1 GRRAVRAGRA
11 PPRRA
16 LGGGGDRAPAP
27 AAAGQSGGGRGGPAG
42 AVARRG
48 SGVGLPQHRPDP
60 GPASAV
66 AAARAAARAPRA
78 RFAPAAR
85 TAARARRLRRR
96 HRHPA
101 PAARH
106 RQGHDLRHPRGRAR
120 HGQRGGLAARG
131 AAPAQGAAVRA
142 AAGRARALGAGGRR
156 VPPDRARPGG
166 HDPAARRRPPQ
177 LAGLPLMGALRTAS
191 LAGDLFAPPV
201 LQLVEDAQGGAR
213 YWPSVVD
220 PDTARRWF
228 DALVEGADWRSLR
241 RPMYDRV
248 VDVPRLLAS
257 YAIDELPPHLP
268 LAAIHEVVRR
278 HVPAPFTSIGMNLYR
293 DGNDS
298 VAMHGDKLHLLG
310 EGHPVA
316 VFSLG

>member
-1 GRRAVRAGRA
+1 
-11 PPRRA
+11 
-16 LGGGGDRAPAP
+16 
-27 AAAGQSGGGRGGPAG
+27 
-42 AVARRG
+42 
-48 SGVGLPQHRPDP
+48 
-60 GPASAV
+60 
-66 AAARAAARAPRA
+66 
-78 RFAPAAR
+78 
-85 TAARARRLRRR
+85 
-96 HRHPA
+96 
-101 PAARH
+101 
-106 RQGHDLRHPRGRAR
+106 
-120 HGQRGGLAARG
+120 
-131 AAPAQGAAVRA
+131 
-142 AAGRARALGAGGRR
+142 
-156 VPPDRARPGG
+156 
-166 HDPAARRRPPQ
+166 
-177 LAGLPLMGALRTAS
+177 MGALRTAS

-213 YWPSVVD
+213 YWTSVVD

-228 DALVEGADWRSLR
+228 DALVEGADWHSLR

-316 VFSLG
+316 VFSLGAPRRMLIRAKRNHADRVAVDLVPGSLLAMSHVMQTTHEHGIPKVREAGPRISVVFRARGR

>member
-1 GRRAVRAGRA
+1 
-11 PPRRA
+11 
-16 LGGGGDRAPAP
+16 
-27 AAAGQSGGGRGGPAG
+27 
-42 AVARRG
+42 
-48 SGVGLPQHRPDP
+48 
-60 GPASAV
+60 
-66 AAARAAARAPRA
+66 
-78 RFAPAAR
+78 
-85 TAARARRLRRR
+85 
-96 HRHPA
+96 
-101 PAARH
+101 
-106 RQGHDLRHPRGRAR
+106 
-120 HGQRGGLAARG
+120 
-131 AAPAQGAAVRA
+131 
-142 AAGRARALGAGGRR
+142 
-156 VPPDRARPGG
+156 
-166 HDPAARRRPPQ
+166 
-177 LAGLPLMGALRTAS
+177 MGALRTAS

-213 YWPSVVD
+213 YWTSVVD

-228 DALVEGADWRSLR
+228 DALVEGADWHSLR

-316 VFSLG
+316 VFSLGAPRRMLIRAKRNHADRVAVDLVPGSLLAMSHVMQTTHEHGIPKVRDAGPRISVVFRARGR

>member
-1 GRRAVRAGRA
+1 
-11 PPRRA
+11 
-16 LGGGGDRAPAP
+16 
-27 AAAGQSGGGRGGPAG
+27 
-42 AVARRG
+42 
-48 SGVGLPQHRPDP
+48 
-60 GPASAV
+60 
-66 AAARAAARAPRA
+66 
-78 RFAPAAR
+78 
-85 TAARARRLRRR
+85 
-96 HRHPA
+96 
-101 PAARH
+101 
-106 RQGHDLRHPRGRAR
+106 
-120 HGQRGGLAARG
+120 
-131 AAPAQGAAVRA
+131 
-142 AAGRARALGAGGRR
+142 
-156 VPPDRARPGG
+156 
-166 HDPAARRRPPQ
+166 
-177 LAGLPLMGALRTAS
+177 MGALRTAS

-310 EGHPVA
+310 EGHPVV
-316 VFSLG
+316 VFSLGAPRRMLIRAKRDHADRVAVDLVPGSLLAMSHVMQTTHEHGIPKVREAGPRISVVFRARGR